1 VPYKTFL
8 ITNEKAK
15 YLKMLIMK
23 QHNDETRAQHAKL
36 LQYNYQSEKLISQ
49 RKL

>member
-1 VPYKTFL
+1 L
-8 ITNEKAK
+8 STNEKGK

-23 QHNDETRAQHAKL
+23 QHNDETREQQAKL
-36 LQYNYQSEKLISQ
+36 LEYNYQNEKLISQ